1 MSPAGRRVGKE
12 QRIEVPKTAR
22 YLTLGPP
29 GASDVWIVLHG
40 YGQLAG
46 RFLRRFA
53 PIDDE
58 TRRII
63 APEALSRFYVGNDP
77 GRHGTESVVGA
88 TWMTREARED
98 EIGDYVRYL
107 DLLAERVLREAA
119 REGARDVRLTVLG
132 FSQGVATA
140 ARWTTMGRVRP
151 ERLILWADF
160 LPPDLDLP
168 AARSSWEG
176 VDVVL
181 VRGDDDRALGN
192 EQLADEEQARLET
205 LGGTVRT
212 VRYAGGHDI
221 EPELLLELA
230 RA

>member
-1 MSPAGRRVGKE
+1 MSEAGRRVGKE

-22 YLTLGPP
+22 YLTLGPTD
-29 GASDVWIVLHG
+29 ATDLWIVMHG

-58 TRRII
+58 SRRIV

-77 GRHGTESVVGA
+77 GRHGPESVVGA

-107 DLLAERVLREAA
+107 DLLAERVLEEAA
-119 REGARDVRLTVLG
+119 GEGQRDVRLTVLG

-140 ARWTTMGRVRP
+140 ARWATMGRVTP
-151 ERLILWADF
+151 QRLILWADF
-160 LPPDLDLP
+160 LPPDLDL
-168 AARSSWEG
+168 AVARRRWEG
-176 VDVVL
+176 VEVVL
-181 VRGDDDRALGN
+181 ARGDDDRALGN
-192 EQLADEEQARLET
+192 RQLADEEQARLER

-212 VRYAGGHDI
+212 ITYAGGHDI
-221 EPELLLELA
+221 EPELLKELA
-230 RA
+230 RS